1 MKSKYEWVGD
11 VKSYKE
17 LIKTSTRSNI
27 MNLKE
32 NLTQNISQP
41 KRKSKLFQIYRTGL
55 PL

>member
-17 LIKTSTRSNI
+17 PNQNKHS
-27 MNLKE
+27 LKYNEPEE

-41 KRKSKLFQIYRTGL
+41 KRKSKLFQIYRTG
-55 PL
+55 PLL